1 MLKVFYNQAR
11 VKPLTS
17 SSSSAQDCLSFCS
30 QCLSAVIVWHFQAY
44 INHCVGQ
51 ALLFCRNS
59 YKTWQG
65 SHQNQVLSPKRIAG
79 FCSQHPQ
86 LWQVSEYP
94 QNVSWCKTCAVIIW
108 DMKMFFWASLS
119 EFESRLTMTKYLPI
133 FIYLF
138 GEHDCFPSIDC
149 KLQPWR
155 KDMIQIWR
163 SKFTKL
169 FCIHMKWSQ
178 WNEKRSVMSPFM
190 FLVN

>member
-94 QNVSWCKTCAVIIW
+94 QNVSWCKTCAL
-108 DMKMFFWASLS
+108 SL
-119 EFESRLTMTKYLPI
+119 FETWKRLFGPVCQNSNLVSQWLNIYPYL
-133 FIYLF
+133 FIYLVNTIASPALTVNYSHGARTWYRF
-138 GEHDCFPSIDC
+138 EGQSSPNCSAFIWSEVNGMKSVVWWALSCF
-149 KLQPWR
+149 L
-155 KDMIQIWR
+155 
-163 SKFTKL
+163 
-169 FCIHMKWSQ
+169 
-178 WNEKRSVMSPFM
+178 
-190 FLVN
+190 